1 MGNYAKAEA
10 DLAAQKLKDP
20 FANKEEI
27 DAMRKKTKRRIQQK
41 KEVPYGR
48 GSSSVTVR
56 FLTLGLTKGDGEHRC
71 ANVRDIRAPEHIRG
85 TTYPVSNED
94 TLTWPHG

>member
-41 KEVPYGR
+41 KEVPDGR
-48 GSSSVTVR
+48 SSFSSMCN
-56 FLTLGLTKGDGEHRC
+56 F
-71 ANVRDIRAPEHIRG
+71 
-85 TTYPVSNED
+85 
-94 TLTWPHG
+94 